1 MRPLPGRLALARAWI
16 DHVDATIVRLAA
28 TRRRAAAWAAG
39 DKPPGAGRD
48 FRRESAVVR
57 HVRAEAS
64 TWGLPEQTARAI
76 ASLLIRDACVA
87 QGLPMESAPP
97 FDETPADDASA
108 WRRRLAAV
116 LPPPRA
122 WRPLCARLPPS
133 LPGRLLARA
142 AAHALANALA
152 KGEFAFLEGRR
163 LGIEVHDLGIAC
175 TLGLHDGRLRTVRG
189 APEATV
195 RGSLVDLLLL
205 ASRLEDA
212 DTLFF
217 QRRLV
222 LVGDTA
228 LGLEA
233 RNVLDR
239 LDWSEVPL
247 ALRVPL
253 HRTARWLRE
262 LRSLSQDER
271 QVAAAATGR
280 PERLS
285 R

>member
-16 DHVDATIVRLAA
+16 DHVDAAIVRLAA
-28 TRRRAAAWAAG
+28 TRRRAAVWSAR
-39 DKPPGAGRD
+39 DKPPGAARD
-48 FRRESAVVR
+48 FRRESAVVG
-57 HVRAEAS
+57 HVRTTAS
-64 TWGLPEQTARAI
+64 TWGLPEHTAQAI
-76 ASLLIRDACVA
+76 ASLLIRDACAA
-87 QGLPMESAPP
+87 QGLPMEPAPL
-97 FDETPADDASA
+97 FDDATADDVSPWTRRIAS
-108 WRRRLAAV
+108 V
-116 LPPPRA
+116 LPPPAA
-122 WRPLCARLPPS
+122 WRPLCAALPPS
-133 LPGRLLARA
+133 LPGRLLAHA
-142 AAHALANALA
+142 AAHALANGLA

-163 LGIEVHDLGIAC
+163 LGIEVHDLGLAC
-175 TLGLHDGRLRTVRG
+175 TLGLRDGRLCAVG
-189 APEATV
+189 GPPEATV
-195 RGSLVDLLLL
+195 RGSLVDLMLL

-253 HRTARWLRE
+253 HRSARWLRTV
-262 LRSLSQDER
+262 RAVSQEAR
-271 QVAAAATGR
+271 QAAAPSVAGR
-280 PERLS
+280 P
-285 R
+285 

>member
-1 MRPLPGRLALARAWI
+1 MRLTVARAWI
-16 DHVDATIVRLAA
+16 DHVDAAIVRLAA
-28 TRRRAAAWAAG
+28 TRRRAAIWAA
-39 DKPPGAGRD
+39 DRKPPGAGRD

-64 TWGLPEQTARAI
+64 TWGLPEQTAQAI

-87 QGLPMESAPP
+87 QGLPMEPAPLFDDAPP
-97 FDETPADDASA
+97 DDASP
-108 WRRRLAAV
+108 WRRRLAAA
-116 LPPPRA
+116 LPPPSA

-133 LPGRLLARA
+133 LPGRLLVQAAARA
-142 AAHALANALA
+142 RANGLA

-175 TLGLHDGRLRTVRG
+175 TLGLHRGRLCVVPD

-195 RGSLVDLLLL
+195 RGSLVDLMLL

-253 HRTARWLRE
+253 HRTARWLRA
-262 LRSLSQDER
+262 LRGLSQEGR
-271 QVAAAATGR
+271 QAAAPSTTG
-280 PERLS
+280 PGRLS